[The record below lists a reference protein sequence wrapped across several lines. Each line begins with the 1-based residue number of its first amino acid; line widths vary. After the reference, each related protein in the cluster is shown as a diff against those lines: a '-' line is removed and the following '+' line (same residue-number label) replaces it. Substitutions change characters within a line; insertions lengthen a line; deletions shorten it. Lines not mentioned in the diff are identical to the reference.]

1 LILSKK
7 DCKIIV
13 RGIVMNFW
21 QKFNRYFDE
30 NTSKIIW
37 ILLGLQTLIVAIV
50 SYQ

>member
-1 LILSKK
+1 
-7 DCKIIV
+7 
-13 RGIVMNFW
+13 MNFW
-21 QKFNRYFDE
+21 HKFNRYFDG